1 MSKRITDNPNRGLPA
16 GVLVPSPP
24 PAPPRTPKT
33 DAHLAQQEA
42 NRMLREAN
50 LLRLRNLP
58 PEEREVKQDRPKVPY
73 IPSTDTPDGQ
83 WRGTA
88 LTLRPAAF
96 GAMVPP
102 GVTDFSHNRLTQA
115 RRVFFERHAEE
126 LLEYFVSRANW
137 AARRKPTDLSTHAE
151 VEEFFTDFLARHG
164 EEKITVRGLAGYP
177 DEFDIEFEKLGTF
190 AAQLDALRM
199 WVNVVRMASADALP
213 DVTSD
218 AADEAFGT
226 IMNQLA
232 EAKLLPEIAE
242 RMGWPLMGLG
252 KFLADYVKKY
262 GASQADLM
270 LAYDMGLQSL
280 TAETAHTMASMSAR
294 GTLTN
299 QNAAVLQARLANYRT
314 LGTRL
319 AGSSYAAPAAQ
330 RQSVS
335 VQMPSGGGGMRI
347 DIGFDGGRGDDIDVL
362 AHLPVIG

>member
-1 MSKRITDNPNRGLPA
+1 
-16 GVLVPSPP
+16 
-24 PAPPRTPKT
+24 
-33 DAHLAQQEA
+33 
-42 NRMLREAN
+42 MLREAN
-50 LLRLRNLP
+50 LHRLRNLP

-137 AARRKPTDLSTHAE
+137 AARRKPSDASVHAD
-151 VEEFFTDFLARHG
+151 VEEFFTEFLSRHG
-164 EEKITVRGLAGYP
+164 HEQIKVIGLAGYP
-177 DEFDIEFEKLGTF
+177 DEFEIEFEKLGTF

-218 AADEAFGT
+218 AADDAFGAVL
-226 IMNQLA
+226 NQLA
-232 EAKLLPEIAE
+232 EAKLMPEIAE

-252 KFLADYVKKY
+252 KFIADFTKKY
-262 GASQADLM
+262 PAAQADLM
-270 LAYDMGLQSL
+270 LSYDMGLQSL
-280 TAETAHTMASMSAR
+280 TAETASTMATLSAQ
-294 GTLTN
+294 GSLTN
-299 QNAAVLQARLANYRT
+299 QTAAVLQARLANYRT

-347 DIGFDGGRGDDIDVL
+347 NITSDSVEADDVNVL
-362 AHLPVIG
+362 AYLPRVD